1 MPASN
6 ATEDI
11 IGGTYRVIS
20 LIGEGGMGTV
30 FAVEHIILQKQFAL
44 KMLSKGNFTPT
55 DWQRF
60 QNEAQSM
67 AHLKHNN
74 IIQVTDLG
82 IHNNQY
88 PYYVMELLQGKSLGQ
103 KIKARGRLSLK
114 DALNIF
120 RQVAEAL
127 AFVHDHGIIHRDI
140 KPDNIMLE
148 STNGSE
154 LVKLVD
160 FGIAK
165 LTQKEGQNLTA
176 TGEVF
181 GSPLYMSPEQCT
193 GQPVDTRSD
202 IYSYA
207 CVFYEALT
215 GKPPIMGENAV
226 MTMMLKS
233 STKAPLLSERVSLID
248 FPPELEQLVE
258 SMLST
263 KKEDRPLSLRTVAV
277 KLKSLQN
284 AMEEGSLSV
293 SPKTSTQRHGR
304 TGEKTSAIT
313 KEGEEQSAGETDS
326 STLKLLLI
334 VSAVFL
340 LLALPTTIYFLWS
353 KPTKQAAP
361 PVVKS
366 QPEGLPLG
374 NMPSIDIDPL
384 EHGGR
389 GKPEQIKNFKS
400 DELAAIKVLSA
411 TGPSADGI
419 IVKKFFFPKDFSLG
433 LFARYDSNYNNAKL
447 KVTKMPAQGYL
458 EAPLTAQTVF
468 MPLEGFIANP
478 ANFAKFGDNEL
489 TDIECVRSGYV
500 TVDAIKQMQHI
511 KTIRTL
517 KFQGSSINS
526 DCVKLLDNF
535 PNLQKAEIGSID
547 VQDEPLSKCRFIHR
561 LRHLSV
567 DRIAP
572 ISKTL
577 SALAQDKDGKLKV
590 LSISD
595 IKLSPEDIASVSRLT
610 SLEQLNIN
618 GANIS
623 DQQLAQLQHLKL
635 KKIEISRC
643 TKLSPQC
650 YKILAKFPELKI
662 IHATKMN
669 WSNEDMQKF
678 AQALRPREVEVSSED
693 LFEIIR

>member
-30 FAVEHIILQKQFAL
+30 FAVEHIILQKKFAL
-44 KMLSKGNFTPT
+44 KILSKGNFTPT

-60 QNEAQSM
+60 KNEAQSM

-148 STNGSE
+148 SVNGTE
-154 LVKLVD
+154 MVKLVD

-165 LTQKEGQNLTA
+165 LSQKEGQNLTA

-193 GQPVDTRSD
+193 GQQVDVRSD

-215 GKPPIMGENAV
+215 GTPPIMGDNAV

-258 SMLST
+258 SMLSQ
-263 KKEDRPLSLRTVAV
+263 KKEDRPLSLRPVAV

-284 AMEEGSLSV
+284 ALEEGSLSV
-293 SPKTSTQRHGR
+293 SPKTSRQSD
-304 TGEKTSAIT
+304 KTNAIT
-313 KEGEEQSAGETDS
+313 KEKEAQSESETNNNP
-326 STLKLLLI
+326 LKLVI
-334 VSAVFL
+334 IACAAFL
-340 LLALPTTIYFLWS
+340 LLALPITIYFLWS
-353 KPTKQAAP
+353 KPAKQTAP
-361 PVVKS
+361 PVVKAT
-366 QPEGLPLG
+366 PETSPLKLI
-374 NMPSIDIDPL
+374 PSMDMEPF
-384 EHGGR
+384 EHAGR

-400 DELAAIKVLSA
+400 DELAAIKVLSS
-411 TGPSADGI
+411 TGPRADGI
-419 IVKKFFFPKDFSLG
+419 VVKKFFFPKEFSLG
-433 LFARYDSNYNNAKL
+433 TFARYESKNNNAGL
-447 KVTKMPAQGYL
+447 KVGKMPAQGYL
-458 EAPLTAQTVF
+458 EAPLTGQAVF

-500 TVDAIKQMQHI
+500 TVDALKQMQHI

-561 LRHLSV
+561 LRYLSV

-577 SALAQDKDGKLKV
+577 QALAQDKDGKLKV

-595 IKLSPEDIASVSRLT
+595 IKLSPEDIASVAHLT

-623 DQQLAQLQHLKL
+623 DQQLAQLQHLKI
-635 KKIEISRC
+635 KKLEMSRC
-643 TKLSPQC
+643 IKLSPQC

-662 IHATKMN
+662 IHATKLN
-669 WSNEDMQKF
+669 WSNEEIQKF
-678 AQALRPREVEVSSED
+678 AQNLRPREVETNRDD

>member
-1 MPASN
+1 MPGSN

-30 FAVEHIILQKQFAL
+30 FAVEHVILQKQFAL

-55 DWQRF
+55 EWQRF

-82 IHNNQY
+82 IHNNKY

-148 STNGSE
+148 STNSGE
-154 LVKLVD
+154 IVKLVD

-165 LTQKEGQNLTA
+165 LTQREGQNLTT

-181 GSPLYMSPEQCT
+181 GSPLYMSPEQCS
-193 GQPVDTRSD
+193 GQPVDIRSD

-215 GKPPIMGENAV
+215 GKPPIKGDNAV

-233 STKAPLLSERVSLID
+233 STKPPLLSERVSLID
-248 FPPELEQLVE
+248 FPAELEELVE
-258 SMLST
+258 SMLSI
-263 KKEDRPLSLRTVAV
+263 KKEDRPLSLRPVAV

-284 AMEEGSLSV
+284 ALEDGSLLA
-293 SPKTSTQRHGR
+293 SPKTSSQTQR
-304 TGEKTSAIT
+304 KQNQKT
-313 KEGEEQSAGETDS
+313 KEIASNNTS
-326 STLKLLLI
+326 LKLLLMAI
-334 VSAVFL
+334 AAFL
-340 LLALPTTIYFLWS
+340 LIGLPVTMYFLWS
-353 KPTKQAAP
+353 KPAKPAVA

-366 QPEGLPLG
+366 APEGLPLAL
-374 NMPSIDIDPL
+374 MSSLDIDPL

-389 GKPEQIKNFKS
+389 GKPEQIKGFKS
-400 DELAAIKVLSA
+400 DELAAIKVLST
-411 TGPSADGI
+411 TGPRADGVV
-419 IVKKFFFPKDFSLG
+419 VKKFFFPKDFSLG
-433 LFARYDSNYNNAKL
+433 TFARSKSSRDGARAEFI
-447 KVTKMPAQGYL
+447 KMQARGYI
-458 EAPLTAQTVF
+458 ETPLTAQTVF
-468 MPLEGFIANP
+468 MPLEAFIANP

-511 KTIRTL
+511 KSIRTL

-526 DCVKLLDNF
+526 NCVKLLDNF
-535 PNLQKAEIGSID
+535 PNLQKAEVGSID
-547 VQDEPLSKCRFIHR
+547 VQDEPLSKCQFIHR
-561 LRHLSV
+561 MRYLSV

-577 SALAQDKDGKLKV
+577 RALAQDKQSKLRV
-590 LSISD
+590 LGLSDVNLTAEDLSSI
-595 IKLSPEDIASVSRLT
+595 ARLT
-610 SLEQLNIN
+610 SLEQLNLN
-618 GANIS
+618 GADIS

-635 KKIEISRC
+635 KKLELSRAA
-643 TKLSPQC
+643 KLSPKC

-669 WSNEDMQKF
+669 WSNEEIQKF
-678 AQALRPREVEVSSED
+678 NQALRPREVETSSED
-693 LFEIIR
+693 IYEIIR